1 MSVQTRR
8 QTEQSKKEICRIF
21 KAEGLD
27 ITIEANL
34 NIVDFLDVELNLN
47 EGTHKP
53 FSKPNNTILYVDS
66 KSNHPPSIKKNIPL
80 AVQKRLSILSSNE
93 DIFNE
98 SAPQYQEGLNKAGY
112 THELKYDFEAKN
124 GSNTNGKNPRSRKVT
139 WFNPPFSQSVKTNV
153 GAEFLKIVDSSFPM
167 GHPLHKAFTRNTIKI
182 SYRTTS
188 NMSQVISRHNKQI
201 LKQTQQPNNEVVKE
215 CNCQKAQLP
224 CIMGGK

>member
-1 MSVQTRR
+1 MGAYDGAEKCDIVGLYLLYLLRHLPLTPGLFRDDCLAVSVQTRR

-34 NIVDFLDVELNLN
+34 KIVDFLDVELNLN

-98 SAPQYQEGLNKAGY
+98 SAPQYQEALYKAGY
-112 THELKYDFEAKN
+112 THELKYKFKAK
-124 GSNTNGKNPRSRKVT
+124 KKR
-139 WFNPPFSQSVKTNV
+139 QQ
-153 GAEFLKIVDSSFPM
+153 
-167 GHPLHKAFTRNTIKI
+167 HKW
-182 SYRTTS
+182 
-188 NMSQVISRHNKQI
+188 
-201 LKQTQQPNNEVVKE
+201 
-215 CNCQKAQLP
+215 
-224 CIMGGK
+224 